1 LASSAVELSDKQDQ
15 LSALSQQMA
24 EDASR
29 LAAAE
34 ATIAEL
40 QQQQQQQQPAVAAVR
55 SSGEAGVEVDEDLVA
70 ELEDRLLE
78 AEQVCCVLS
87 SPRGGGSSMGKSW
100 SSSVCCGS
108 G

>member
-1 LASSAVELSDKQDQ
+1 
-15 LSALSQQMA
+15 MA

-40 QQQQQQQQPAVAAVR
+40 QQQQAVAAVR

-87 SPRGGGSSMGKSW
+87 SPRGGGGVEHGK
-100 SSSVCCGS
+100 
-108 G
+108 